1 MQFRHRPE
9 NVLAF
14 ILIMASLL
22 VACDPKESGEKQR
35 AQATRKRGLAV
46 VPALGIRG

>member
-14 ILIMASLL
+14 VLIMASLL
-22 VACDPKESGEKQR
+22 VACDRKEAEEKQR
-35 AQATRKRGLAV
+35 VPATRKRGLAV